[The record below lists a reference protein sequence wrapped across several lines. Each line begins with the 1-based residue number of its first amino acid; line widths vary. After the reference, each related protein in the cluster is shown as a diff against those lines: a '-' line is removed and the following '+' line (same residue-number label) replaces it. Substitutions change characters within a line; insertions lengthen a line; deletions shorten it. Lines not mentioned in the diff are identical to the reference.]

1 MKSNIRLMLPGD
13 FPCFKAHTHHS
24 DSTSGGELYGNV
36 RSLDQWDP
44 EAINSW
50 VGPFVWKQPVLCYPF
65 TPQRDRLLENPSA
78 STWCLRDF
86 THTPASQTDEFAVE
100 VSQQFI
106 FSTYI

>member
-1 MKSNIRLMLPGD
+1 MLPGD

-65 TPQRDRLLENPSA
+65 PPPKR
-78 STWCLRDF
+78 
-86 THTPASQTDEFAVE
+86 
-100 VSQQFI
+100 
-106 FSTYI
+106 